1 MAPCKAELCLIE
13 GPKCNISP
21 SRGTSACFEAKLSL
35 KMKMFLL
42 FVAEHKFT
50 LLWRNIG

>member
-1 MAPCKAELCLIE
+1 MPPCEVDLCLLE
-13 GPKCNISP
+13 GPKYTISP
-21 SRGTSACFEAKLSL
+21 CRGLKACFEAKLSL